1 MLVQGVMD
9 CVFLEDGEWV
19 LLDYKT
25 DRIEDEAA
33 FADHYRPQMAWYA
46 TALESLTGRKVK
58 ERWLYALSIGKALAV
73 G

>member
-9 CVFLEDGEWV
+9 CVFLEDGEWI

-58 ERWLYALSIGKALAV
+58 ERWLYALSIEKALAV